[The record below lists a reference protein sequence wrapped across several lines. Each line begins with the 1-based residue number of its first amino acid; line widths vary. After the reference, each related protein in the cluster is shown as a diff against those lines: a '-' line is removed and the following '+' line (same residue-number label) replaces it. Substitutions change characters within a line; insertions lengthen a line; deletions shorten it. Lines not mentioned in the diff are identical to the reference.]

1 MKQARKSQAKTA
13 KPKQPNS
20 GEETVTV
27 IIETPKGS
35 RNKYKF
41 DEKMRRY
48 MLAKVLPQ
56 GMVFPYDFGFVPDTH
71 AEDGD
76 PIDVLLLMDEPA
88 FPGCVVECRL
98 VGVIEGEQTEDG
110 DTHRN
115 DRLLAVA
122 QDNHTYSDLRSIA
135 DMNQA
140 LLKEIGQFFTNYHQ
154 LQGRKFK
161 VIGNQG
167 PQEAM
172 QLLQKASKKKKA
184 A

>member
-1 MKQARKSQAKTA
+1 MKQGRKPSQAASKDVA
-13 KPKQPNS
+13 
-20 GEETVTV
+20 EETITV

-35 RNKYKF
+35 RNKFRF
-41 DEKMRRY
+41 DEKTKRFT
-48 MLAKVLPQ
+48 LAKVLPQ
-56 GMVFPYDFGFVPDTH
+56 GMVFPYDFGFVPDTR

-122 QDNHTYSDLRSIA
+122 QQNHNYSDLRSIA
-135 DMNQA
+135 DMNQS
-140 LLKEIGQFFTNYHQ
+140 LVKEIGQFFTNYHQ

-167 PQEAM
+167 PQEARA
-172 QLLQKASKKKKA
+172 LLEKASRKKKA